1 LRPKDPDGTPRRIA
15 STEAT
20 NDRRDDGGRVIKAHW
35 FNNITAW
42 VMITGIVVVCLAIV
56 VLNLLDRHVIE
67 EAAARNVHAEFLRAA
82 SSVSRFIGK
91 SGDIRDIDALKE
103 AFADIFELRPGIR
116 HLSVFE
122 ITPTSGKLIFSSD
135 PVAAQ
140 PALSERERTE
150 IAAGRSVAQL
160 DISTEDRAWLITA
173 PVMVD
178 GRIVGALRGRFSLWK
193 YDGLIKQ
200 EGQLAKDVGIGAVL
214 VTCLVF
220 LALIRIK
227 VHGPVR
233 QLIRAMH
240 QAEAGDLTTL
250 APVTGP
256 SDLREVAGQFNRML
270 ERVRNAIAEKERL
283 LREVRGFNDMLM
295 TKIAETREELQRT
308 THLLVEA
315 RVKTERTQTLAALG
329 ELSAVVAHELG
340 NPLNAISGHLQLL
353 AKEPNSPARQRHLS
367 IIQSEITRM
376 VCIIRHILDSTRMQV
391 RTAPVDLNRVVQE
404 VMTLIFPNLPGRR
417 IVMKA
422 ELAPVLPLIAGDQR
436 ALHSVMFN
444 LATNAVQAM
453 PCGGELHIRT
463 ERVFRGAIE
472 GHVILAGG
480 GDLAVDAVRLTVADT
495 GQGIEPEHLARIAE
509 PFFTTR
515 QSDGGTGLGLAICQR
530 VLSSLGCR
538 LVVQSRIGQGT
549 TFVVDL
555 PIWKA
560 SDAEEGVE

>member
-1 LRPKDPDGTPRRIA
+1 M
-15 STEAT
+15 S
-20 NDRRDDGGRVIKAHW
+20 
-35 FNNITAW
+35 AW
-42 VMITGIVVVCLAIV
+42 VTITGIVVVCLAIV
-56 VLNLLDRHVIE
+56 ILNLLDRHVIE
-67 EAAARNVHAEFLRAA
+67 EAAARNLHAEFLRV
-82 SSVSRFIGK
+82 SSSLSRIVGK
-91 SGDIRDIDALKE
+91 SGDIHDLDALKE
-103 AFADIFELRPGIR
+103 AFQDVFELRPGIR
-116 HLSVFE
+116 CLSVFE
-122 ITPTSGKLIFSSD
+122 ITPTSGVLIFSSD
-135 PVAAQ
+135 PAA
-140 PALSERERTE
+140 ARAISERERIE
-150 IAAGRSVAQL
+150 ITAGRSVAQF
-160 DISTEDRAWLITA
+160 DDSAEDRAWLITA
-173 PVMVD
+173 PITVN

-200 EGQLAKDVGIGAVL
+200 EGQLAKDVGIGAV
-214 VTCLVF
+214 VITCLVF
-220 LALIRIK
+220 LTLIRLK

-233 QLIRAMH
+233 QLIRAMR
-240 QAEAGDLTTL
+240 QAEAGDLTSR

-256 SDLREVAGQFNRML
+256 SDLQEVAGQFNRML
-270 ERVRNAIAEKERL
+270 DRVRDAIAEKERL
-283 LREVRGFNDMLM
+283 LGEIQGFNNTLM
-295 TKIAETREELQRT
+295 TRIAEAREELQRT
-308 THLLVEA
+308 NQLLVEA
-315 RVKTERTQTLAALG
+315 RIKTERTQTLAALG

-353 AKEPNSPARQRHLS
+353 AKEPDSTVRQRHLS

-376 VCIIRHILDSTRMQV
+376 VGIIRHILNSTRMQV
-391 RTAPVDLNRVVQE
+391 RAAPVDLNRVVQE

-422 ELAPVLPLIAGDQR
+422 ELDPVLPLVAGDQR
-436 ALHSVMFN
+436 ALHGVMFN

-538 LVVQSRIGQGT
+538 LVVQSRVGQGT